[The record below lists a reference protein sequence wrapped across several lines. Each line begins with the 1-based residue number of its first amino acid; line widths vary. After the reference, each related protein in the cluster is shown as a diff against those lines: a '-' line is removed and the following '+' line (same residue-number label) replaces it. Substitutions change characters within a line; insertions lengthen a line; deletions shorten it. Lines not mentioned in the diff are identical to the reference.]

1 MKRNFKKMSDEELVA
16 LQETAD
22 EQTVAAIEAELESRA
37 AAPEQVPAE
46 EPIAE
51 ATEATEAE
59 VETTEETKAAELEA
73 LLAKCQENVGHR
85 CKLVPVGTIEWEEGT
100 VVGCV
105 KIKRSNTIAYAVRLD
120 NGKRV
125 VKNYKA
131 PLFEILDEVV
141 ERAKVTRHAGSRAHV
156 KAEPWSEERM
166 TEEVTKYIGN
176 VGRAIVIKGAT
187 EEENVTGQITGIVP
201 IKRSNSVL
209 YRVAIPAPTEEDP
222 KAVTIVHKSV
232 ANTDAYDIM
241 EATDE
246 SEAFNA
252 NYMARRENLANRTPL
267 TGAELVL
274 DLELKLEKAKEAV
287 KKAEE
292 RVAALEKAIAEKKAQ
307 LEATAEPVTAEPVT
321 AEPAA
326 EFPEEENML

>member
-1 MKRNFKKMSDEELVA
+1 MKHNFKKMSDEELVA

-22 EQTVAAIEAELESRA
+22 EQTMAAIEAELESRA
-37 AAPEQVPAE
+37 AAAAAAEQAAE
-46 EPIAE
+46 EQPASEEAE
-51 ATEATEAE
+51 ASEEA
-59 VETTEETKAAELEA
+59 KAAELEA
-73 LLAKCQENVGHR
+73 LLAECQENVGHR
-85 CKLVPVGTIEWEEGT
+85 CRLVPVGTIEWEEGT

-105 KIKRSNTIAYAVRLD
+105 KIKRSNTVAYAVKLD

-141 ERAKVTRHAGSRAHV
+141 ERAKVTRHAGSRA

-166 TEEVTKYIGN
+166 AEEVAKYIGN

-187 EEENVTGQITGIVP
+187 EEENITGQITGIVP
-201 IKRSNSVL
+201 VKRSNSVL
-209 YRVAIPAPTEEDP
+209 YRVAIPAPTEQDP
-222 KAVTIVHKSV
+222 TATAVVHKSV
-232 ANTDAYDIM
+232 VNTDAYDIL
-241 EATDE
+241 EATEE

-252 NYMARRENLANRTPL
+252 NYLAHRENLANRTPL
-267 TGAELVL
+267 TGAELIL

-307 LEATAEPVTAEPVT
+307 LEAAPAETD
-321 AEPAA
+321 
-326 EFPEEENML
+326 ENML

>member
-1 MKRNFKKMSDEELVA
+1 MKHNFKKMSDEELVA

-22 EQTVAAIEAELESRA
+22 EKTLASIEAELESRA
-37 AAPEQVPAE
+37 TAAAE
-46 EPIAE
+46 GVDATEEGVDATEEDAE
-51 ATEATEAE
+51 ATEE
-59 VETTEETKAAELEA
+59 VKAAELEA
-73 LLAKCQENVGHR
+73 LLTECQQNVGHR
-85 CKLVPVGTIEWEEGT
+85 CRLVPVGTIEYENGT

-105 KIKRSNTIAYAVRLD
+105 KIKRSNTVAYAVKLD

-141 ERAKVTRHAGSRAHV
+141 ERAKVTRHAGSRA

-166 TEEVTKYIGN
+166 TEEIAKYIGN

-201 IKRSNSVL
+201 VKRSNSVL

-222 KAVTIVHKSV
+222 KAVAIVHKSAV
-232 ANTDAYDIM
+232 NTDAYDIM
-241 EATDE
+241 DATEE

-252 NYMARRENLANRTPL
+252 NYMAHRENLANRTPL
-267 TGAELVL
+267 TGAELIL
-274 DLELKLEKAKEAV
+274 DLELKLEKAKELV

-307 LEATAEPVTAEPVT
+307 LEAAPAETS
-321 AEPAA
+321 
-326 EFPEEENML
+326 EEENML

>member
-1 MKRNFKKMSDEELVA
+1 MKHNFKKMSDEELVA

-22 EQTVAAIEAELESRA
+22 EQTLAAIEAELESRA
-37 AAPEQVPAE
+37 AAAAAETAEPAAE
-46 EPIAE
+46 EAAPE
-51 ATEATEAE
+51 ADDEA
-59 VETTEETKAAELEA
+59 KAAELEA
-73 LLAKCQENVGHR
+73 LLAECQQNVGHR
-85 CKLVPVGTIEWEEGT
+85 CRLVPVGTIEYENGT

-105 KIKRSNTIAYAVRLD
+105 KIKRSNTVAYAIKLD

-141 ERAKVTRHAGSRAHV
+141 ERAKVTRHAGSRA

-166 TEEVTKYIGN
+166 AEEIAKYIGN

-187 EEENVTGQITGIVP
+187 EEENITGQITGIVP
-201 IKRSNSVL
+201 VKRSNSVL
-209 YRVAIPAPTEEDP
+209 YRVAVPAPTEEDP
-222 KAVTIVHKSV
+222 KAVAIVHKSV
-232 ANTDAYDIM
+232 VNTDAYDIM
-241 EATDE
+241 DATKE

-252 NYMARRENLANRTPL
+252 NYMAHRENLANRTPL

-274 DLELKLEKAKEAV
+274 DLELKLEKAKDAV

-292 RVAALEKAIAEKKAQ
+292 RVVALEKAIAEKKAQ
-307 LEATAEPVTAEPVT
+307 LEATAAESS
-321 AEPAA
+321 
-326 EFPEEENML
+326 EEENML

>member
-1 MKRNFKKMSDEELVA
+1 MKHNFKKMSDEELVA

-22 EQTVAAIEAELESRA
+22 EKTLAAIEAELESRA
-37 AAPEQVPAE
+37 AAAAEGQTAETEEPAE
-46 EPIAE
+46 A
-51 ATEATEAE
+51 
-59 VETTEETKAAELEA
+59 TEETKAAELEA
-73 LLAKCQENVGHR
+73 LLAECQQNVGHR
-85 CKLVPVGTIEWEEGT
+85 CRLVPVGTIEYENGT
-100 VVGCV
+100 VVGCG
-105 KIKRSNTIAYAVRLD
+105 KIKRSNTVAYAIKLD

-141 ERAKVTRHAGSRAHV
+141 ERAKVTRHAGSRA

-166 TEEVTKYIGN
+166 AEEVTKYIGN

-187 EEENVTGQITGIVP
+187 EEENTVGQITGIVP
-201 IKRSNSVL
+201 VKRSNSVL
-209 YRVAIPAPTEEDP
+209 YRVAVPAPTEEDP
-222 KAVTIVHKSV
+222 KAVAIVHKSV
-232 ANTDAYDIM
+232 INTDAYDIM
-241 EATDE
+241 DATEE

-252 NYMARRENLANRTPL
+252 NYMAHRENLANRTPL

-307 LEATAEPVTAEPVT
+307 LEA
-321 AEPAA
+321 AA
-326 EFPEEENML
+326 ESSEEENML

>member
-1 MKRNFKKMSDEELVA
+1 MKHNFKKMSDEELVA

-22 EQTVAAIEAELESRA
+22 EQTLAAIEAELESRA
-37 AAPEQVPAE
+37 AAA
-46 EPIAE
+46 A
-51 ATEATEAE
+51 A
-59 VETTEETKAAELEA
+59 ETTEPTVEEAVPEADDEAKAAELEA
-73 LLAKCQENVGHR
+73 LLAECQHNVGHR
-85 CKLVPVGTIEWEEGT
+85 CRLVPVGTIEYENGT

-105 KIKRSNTIAYAVRLD
+105 KIKRSNTIAYAVKLD

-141 ERAKVTRHAGSRAHV
+141 ERAKVTRHAGSRA

-166 TEEVTKYIGN
+166 AEEIAKYIGN

-187 EEENVTGQITGIVP
+187 EEENITGQITGIVP
-201 IKRSNSVL
+201 VKRSNSVL
-209 YRVAIPAPTEEDP
+209 YRVAVPAPTEEDP
-222 KAVTIVHKSV
+222 KAVAIVHKSV
-232 ANTDAYDIM
+232 VNTDAYDIM
-241 EATDE
+241 EATEE
-246 SEAFNA
+246 SKVFNA
-252 NYMARRENLANRTPL
+252 NYMAHREYLANRTPL
-267 TGAELVL
+267 TGAELIL

-307 LEATAEPVTAEPVT
+307 LEAAPAESS
-321 AEPAA
+321 
-326 EFPEEENML
+326 EEENML

>member
-37 AAPEQVPAE
+37 AAAPEQAPTE

-51 ATEATEAE
+51 TAEAE
-59 VETTEETKAAELEA
+59 AEAEAEATEETKAAELEA
-73 LLAKCQENVGHR
+73 LLAECQKNVGHR

-105 KIKRSNTIAYAVRLD
+105 KIKRSNTIAYAVKLD

-141 ERAKVTRHAGSRAHV
+141 ERAKVTRHAGSRA

-166 TEEVTKYIGN
+166 AEEITKYIGN
-176 VGRAIVIKGAT
+176 VGRAIVLKGAT

-201 IKRSNSVL
+201 VKRSNSVL
-209 YRVAIPAPTEEDP
+209 YRVAVPAPTEEDP
-222 KAVTIVHKSV
+222 NAVAIVHKSV

-252 NYMARRENLANRTPL
+252 NYMARRENLANRTSL

-307 LEATAEPVTAEPVT
+307 LEAAPTEPTAESS
-321 AEPAA
+321 
-326 EFPEEENML
+326 EENDML

>member
-22 EQTVAAIEAELESRA
+22 EQTMAAIEAELESRA
-37 AAPEQVPAE
+37 TAAAEQASVE
-46 EPIAE
+46 EQTAGPSE
-51 ATEATEAE
+51 GVEAE
-59 VETTEETKAAELEA
+59 GAETAEQDKAEELEA
-73 LLAKCQENVGHR
+73 LLAECQKNVGHR

-105 KIKRSNTIAYAVRLD
+105 KIKRSNTVAYAVKLD

-141 ERAKVTRHAGSRAHV
+141 ERAKVTRHAGSRP
-156 KAEPWSEERM
+156 KAELWSEERM
-166 TEEVTKYIGN
+166 AEEVNKYIHN
-176 VGRAIVIKGAT
+176 VGRTIVLKGAT

-201 IKRSNSVL
+201 VKRSNSVL

-222 KAVTIVHKSV
+222 EAVAIVHKSV
-232 ANTDAYDIM
+232 ANIAAYDIM
-241 EATDE
+241 GATEE
-246 SEAFNA
+246 SDAFNA
-252 NYMARRENLANRTPL
+252 SYMARRENMANRTSL

-274 DLELKLEKAKEAV
+274 DLELKLEKAKDAV

-292 RVAALEKAIAEKKAQ
+292 RVVTLEKAIAEKKAQ
-307 LEATAEPVTAEPVT
+307 LEATA

-326 EFPEEENML
+326 ETTSEEENML

>member
-37 AAPEQVPAE
+37 TAAAEAEAAAE

-51 ATEATEAE
+51 TTEAE
-59 VETTEETKAAELEA
+59 AEAESTEDAKAAELEA

-85 CKLVPVGTIEWEEGT
+85 CKLVPVGTIEWEDGT

-105 KIKRSNTIAYAVRLD
+105 KIKRSNTIAYAVKLD

-141 ERAKVTRHAGSRAHV
+141 ERAKVTRHAGSRA
-156 KAEPWSEERM
+156 KAELWSDERM
-166 TEEVTKYIGN
+166 AEEVNNYIHN
-176 VGRAIVIKGAT
+176 VGRAIVLKGTT

-201 IKRSNSVL
+201 VKRSNSVL
-209 YRVAIPAPTEEDP
+209 YRVAIPAPTEENP
-222 KAVTIVHKSV
+222 EAVTIVHKSV
-232 ANTDAYDIM
+232 ANIAAYDIM
-241 EATDE
+241 GATEE
-246 SEAFNA
+246 SDAFNA
-252 NYMARRENLANRTPL
+252 SYMARRENMANRTPL

-274 DLELKLEKAKEAV
+274 DLELKLEKAKDAV

-292 RVAALEKAIAEKKAQ
+292 RVATLEKAIAEKKAQ
-307 LEATAEPVTAEPVT
+307 LEATAAEPAS

-326 EFPEEENML
+326 ESSEEENML

>member
-1 MKRNFKKMSDEELVA
+1 MKHNFKKMSDEELVA

-22 EQTVAAIEAELESRA
+22 EQTLAAIEAELESRA
-37 AAPEQVPAE
+37 AAAAEQAPAE
-46 EPIAE
+46 GAEAE
-51 ATEATEAE
+51 ATEEA
-59 VETTEETKAAELEA
+59 KAAELEA
-73 LLAKCQENVGHR
+73 LLAECQENVGHR

-105 KIKRSNTIAYAVRLD
+105 KIKRSNTVAYAVKLD

-141 ERAKVTRHAGSRAHV
+141 ERAKVTRHAGSRA

-166 TEEVTKYIGN
+166 AEEVAKYIGN

-187 EEENVTGQITGIVP
+187 EEENTIGQITGIVP
-201 IKRSNSVL
+201 VKRSNSVL

-222 KAVTIVHKSV
+222 KAVAIVHKSV
-232 ANTDAYDIM
+232 VNTDAYDIM
-241 EATDE
+241 DATEE

-252 NYMARRENLANRTPL
+252 NYMAHRENLANRTPL
-267 TGAELVL
+267 TGAELIL

-307 LEATAEPVTAEPVT
+307 LEAAPAESS
-321 AEPAA
+321 
-326 EFPEEENML
+326 EEENML

>member
-1 MKRNFKKMSDEELVA
+1 MKHNFKKMSDEELVA

-22 EQTVAAIEAELESRA
+22 EQTLAAIEAELESRA
-37 AAPEQVPAE
+37 AAA
-46 EPIAE
+46 A
-51 ATEATEAE
+51 A
-59 VETTEETKAAELEA
+59 ETTEPAAEEAAPEADDEAKAAELEA
-73 LLAKCQENVGHR
+73 LLAECQQNVGHR
-85 CKLVPVGTIEWEEGT
+85 CRLVPVGTIEYENGT

-105 KIKRSNTIAYAVRLD
+105 KIKRSNTIAYAVKLD

-141 ERAKVTRHAGSRAHV
+141 ERAKVTRHAGSRT

-166 TEEVTKYIGN
+166 AEEIAKYIGN
-176 VGRAIVIKGAT
+176 VGRAIIIKGAT
-187 EEENVTGQITGIVP
+187 EEENTTGQITGIVP
-201 IKRSNSVL
+201 VKRSNSVL
-209 YRVAIPAPTEEDP
+209 YRVAVPAPTEEDP
-222 KAVTIVHKSV
+222 KAVAIVHKSV
-232 ANTDAYDIM
+232 VNTDAYDIM
-241 EATDE
+241 EATKE

-252 NYMARRENLANRTPL
+252 NYMAHRENLANRTPL

-274 DLELKLEKAKEAV
+274 DLELKLEKAKDAV

-307 LEATAEPVTAEPVT
+307 LEAA
-321 AEPAA
+321 AA
-326 EFPEEENML
+326 ESSEEENML

>member
-1 MKRNFKKMSDEELVA
+1 MKHNFKKMSDEELVA

-22 EQTVAAIEAELESRA
+22 EKTLAAIEAELESRA
-37 AAPEQVPAE
+37 TAAAE
-46 EPIAE
+46 DAE
-51 ATEATEAE
+51 ATAEDTEATGE
-59 VETTEETKAAELEA
+59 VKAAELEA
-73 LLAKCQENVGHR
+73 LLAECQQNVGHR
-85 CKLVPVGTIEWEEGT
+85 CRLVPVGTIEYENGT

-105 KIKRSNTIAYAVRLD
+105 KIKRSNTVAYAVKLD

-141 ERAKVTRHAGSRAHV
+141 ERAKVTRHAGSRT
-156 KAEPWSEERM
+156 KAEPWSDERM
-166 TEEVTKYIGN
+166 AEEIAKYIGN

-201 IKRSNSVL
+201 VKRSNSVL

-232 ANTDAYDIM
+232 VNTDAYDIM
-241 EATDE
+241 DATEE

-252 NYMARRENLANRTPL
+252 NYMAHRENLASRTPL
-267 TGAELVL
+267 TGAELIL

-307 LEATAEPVTAEPVT
+307 LEAAPAETS
-321 AEPAA
+321 
-326 EFPEEENML
+326 EEENML

>member
-1 MKRNFKKMSDEELVA
+1 MKRNFKKMFDEELVA

-22 EQTVAAIEAELESRA
+22 EQTLAAIEAELESLATA
-37 AAPEQVPAE
+37 AAEQASVE
-46 EPIAE
+46 EQTADPSEGAE
-51 ATEATEAE
+51 AEA
-59 VETTEETKAAELEA
+59 TEETKAAELEA
-73 LLAKCQENVGHR
+73 LLAECQQNVGHR
-85 CKLVPVGTIEWEEGT
+85 CRLVPVGTIEYENGT

-105 KIKRSNTIAYAVRLD
+105 KIKRSNTVAYAIKLD

-141 ERAKVTRHAGSRAHV
+141 ERAKVTRHAGSRA

-166 TEEVTKYIGN
+166 AEEVTKYIGN
-176 VGRAIVIKGAT
+176 VGRTIVIKGAT
-187 EEENVTGQITGIVP
+187 EEENTTGQITGIVP
-201 IKRSNSVL
+201 VKRSNSIL
-209 YRVAIPAPTEEDP
+209 YRVAVPAPTEEDP
-222 KAVTIVHKSV
+222 KAVAIVHKSV
-232 ANTDAYDIM
+232 TNTDAYDIM
-241 EATDE
+241 DATEE

-252 NYMARRENLANRTPL
+252 NYMARRENMANRTPL

-274 DLELKLEKAKEAV
+274 DLELKLEKANEAV

-292 RVAALEKAIAEKKAQ
+292 RVATLEKAIAEKKAQ
-307 LEATAEPVTAEPVT
+307 LEATA

-326 EFPEEENML
+326 ETTSEEENML

>member
-1 MKRNFKKMSDEELVA
+1 MKHNFKKMSDEELVA

-22 EQTVAAIEAELESRA
+22 EKTLAAIEAELESRA
-37 AAPEQVPAE
+37 TAAAETEAPADGAE
-46 EPIAE
+46 AE
-51 ATEATEAE
+51 ATEE
-59 VETTEETKAAELEA
+59 VKAAELEA
-73 LLAKCQENVGHR
+73 LLAECQKNVGHR
-85 CKLVPVGTIEWEEGT
+85 CRLVPVGTIEYENGT

-105 KIKRSNTIAYAVRLD
+105 KIKRSNTVAYAVKLD

-141 ERAKVTRHAGSRAHV
+141 ERAKVTRHAGSRA
-156 KAEPWSEERM
+156 KAEQWSEERM
-166 TEEVTKYIGN
+166 AEEVAKYIGN
-176 VGRAIVIKGAT
+176 VGRTIVIKGAT
-187 EEENVTGQITGIVP
+187 EEENTTGQITGIVP
-201 IKRSNSVL
+201 VKRSNSVL
-209 YRVAIPAPTEEDP
+209 YRVAVPAPTEEDP
-222 KAVTIVHKSV
+222 KAVAIVHKSV
-232 ANTDAYDIM
+232 TNTDAYDIM
-241 EATDE
+241 DATEE

-307 LEATAEPVTAEPVT
+307 LEEAPAEIERPVPG
-321 AEPAA
+321 
-326 EFPEEENML
+326 EEDML

>member
-22 EQTVAAIEAELESRA
+22 EQTLAAIEAELESRA
-37 AAPEQVPAE
+37 ATAVKQDPSED
-46 EPIAE
+46 AE
-51 ATEATEAE
+51 AETAETAEGAEAE
-59 VETTEETKAAELEA
+59 TAETAEQDKAAELEA

-105 KIKRSNTIAYAVRLD
+105 KIKRSNTVAYAVKLD

-131 PLFEILDEVV
+131 PLFEILEEVV
-141 ERAKVTRHAGSRAHV
+141 ERAKVTRHAGSRA
-156 KAEPWSEERM
+156 KAELWSEERM
-166 TEEVTKYIGN
+166 AEEVNKYIGN

-187 EEENVTGQITGIVP
+187 EAEDVTGQITGIVP
-201 IKRSNSVL
+201 VKRSNSVL
-209 YRVAIPAPTEEDP
+209 YRVAVPAPTEEDP
-222 KAVTIVHKSV
+222 KAVAIVHKSV
-232 ANTDAYDIM
+232 ANTDAYAIM
-241 EATDE
+241 DATEE
-246 SEAFNA
+246 SDAFNA
-252 NYMARRENLANRTPL
+252 NYMAHRENLANRTPL
-267 TGAELVL
+267 NGAELVL

-307 LEATAEPVTAEPVT
+307 LEATA

-326 EFPEEENML
+326 ETASEEENML

>member
-1 MKRNFKKMSDEELVA
+1 MKHNFKKMSDEELVA

-22 EQTVAAIEAELESRA
+22 EQTLAAIEAELESRA
-37 AAPEQVPAE
+37 AAATAETAEPAAE
-46 EPIAE
+46 EAAPE
-51 ATEATEAE
+51 ADDEA
-59 VETTEETKAAELEA
+59 KAAELEA
-73 LLAKCQENVGHR
+73 LLAECQQNVGHR

-105 KIKRSNTIAYAVRLD
+105 KIKRSNTVAYAVKLD

-141 ERAKVTRHAGSRAHV
+141 ERAKVTRHAGSRA

-166 TEEVTKYIGN
+166 AEEVAKYIGN

-187 EEENVTGQITGIVP
+187 EEENITGQITGIVP
-201 IKRSNSVL
+201 VKRSNSVL
-209 YRVAIPAPTEEDP
+209 YRVAVPAPTEEDP
-222 KAVTIVHKSV
+222 KAVAIVHKSV
-232 ANTDAYDIM
+232 VNTDAYDIM
-241 EATDE
+241 DATEE

-252 NYMARRENLANRTPL
+252 NYMAHRENLANRTPL

-274 DLELKLEKAKEAV
+274 DLELKLEKAKDAV

-307 LEATAEPVTAEPVT
+307 LEA
-321 AEPAA
+321 AA
-326 EFPEEENML
+326 ESSEEENML

>member
-1 MKRNFKKMSDEELVA
+1 MKHNFKKMSDEELVA

-22 EQTVAAIEAELESRA
+22 EKTLAAIEAELESRA
-37 AAPEQVPAE
+37 TAAAE
-46 EPIAE
+46 DAEATAEDAE
-51 ATEATEAE
+51 ATEE
-59 VETTEETKAAELEA
+59 VKAAELET
-73 LLAKCQENVGHR
+73 LLAECQQNVGHR
-85 CKLVPVGTIEWEEGT
+85 CRLVPVGTIEYENGT

-105 KIKRSNTIAYAVRLD
+105 KIKRSNTVAYAVKLD

-141 ERAKVTRHAGSRAHV
+141 ERAKVTRHAGSRT
-156 KAEPWSEERM
+156 KAEPWSDERM
-166 TEEVTKYIGN
+166 AEEIAKYIGN

-201 IKRSNSVL
+201 VKRSNSVL

-232 ANTDAYDIM
+232 VNTDAYDIM
-241 EATDE
+241 DATEE

-252 NYMARRENLANRTPL
+252 NYMAHRENLASRTPL
-267 TGAELVL
+267 TGAELIL

-307 LEATAEPVTAEPVT
+307 LEAAPAETS
-321 AEPAA
+321 
-326 EFPEEENML
+326 EEENML

>member
-1 MKRNFKKMSDEELVA
+1 MKHNFKKMSDEELVA

-22 EQTVAAIEAELESRA
+22 EQTLAAIEAELESRA
-37 AAPEQVPAE
+37 AAAAEQAPAE
-46 EPIAE
+46 GAPADS
-51 ATEATEAE
+51 APADGAPADGAE
-59 VETTEETKAAELEA
+59 VEAIEEAKAAELEA
-73 LLAKCQENVGHR
+73 LLAECQENVGHR

-105 KIKRSNTIAYAVRLD
+105 KIKRSNTVAYAVKLD

-141 ERAKVTRHAGSRAHV
+141 ERAKVTRHAGSRA

-166 TEEVTKYIGN
+166 AEEVAKYIGN

-187 EEENVTGQITGIVP
+187 EEENITGQITGIVP
-201 IKRSNSVL
+201 VKRSNSVL

-222 KAVTIVHKSV
+222 KAVAIVHKSV
-232 ANTDAYDIM
+232 VNTDAYDIM
-241 EATDE
+241 DATEE
-246 SEAFNA
+246 SEAFNT
-252 NYMARRENLANRTPL
+252 NYMAHRENLANRTPL
-267 TGAELVL
+267 TGAELIL

-307 LEATAEPVTAEPVT
+307 LEAAPAESSED
-321 AEPAA
+321 
-326 EFPEEENML
+326 ENML

>member
-1 MKRNFKKMSDEELVA
+1 MKHNFKKMSDEELVA

-22 EQTVAAIEAELESRA
+22 EQTLAAIEAELESRTA
-37 AAPEQVPAE
+37 AAATETAAPEADD
-46 EPIAE
+46 E
-51 ATEATEAE
+51 A
-59 VETTEETKAAELEA
+59 KAAELEA
-73 LLAKCQENVGHR
+73 LLAECQQNVGHR
-85 CKLVPVGTIEWEEGT
+85 CRLVPVGTIEYENGT

-105 KIKRSNTIAYAVRLD
+105 KIKRSNTVAYAIKLD

-141 ERAKVTRHAGSRAHV
+141 ERAKVTRHAGSRA

-166 TEEVTKYIGN
+166 AEEVAKYIGN

-187 EEENVTGQITGIVP
+187 EEENTIGQITGIVP
-201 IKRSNSVL
+201 VKRSNAIL
-209 YRVAIPAPTEEDP
+209 YRVAVPAPTEEDP
-222 KAVTIVHKSV
+222 KAVAIVHKSV
-232 ANTDAYDIM
+232 VNTDAYNIM
-241 EATDE
+241 DATEE

-252 NYMARRENLANRTPL
+252 NYMAHRENLANRTPL

-307 LEATAEPVTAEPVT
+307 LEATAAESS
-321 AEPAA
+321 
-326 EFPEEENML
+326 EEENML

>member
-22 EQTVAAIEAELESRA
+22 EQTLAAIEAELESRA
-37 AAPEQVPAE
+37 AAAAEQASVE
-46 EPIAE
+46 EQTADPSEGA
-51 ATEATEAE
+51 
-59 VETTEETKAAELEA
+59 ETTEDAETAEQDKAEELEA
-73 LLAKCQENVGHR
+73 LLAECQKNVGHR

-105 KIKRSNTIAYAVRLD
+105 KIKRSNTVAYAVKLD

-141 ERAKVTRHAGSRAHV
+141 ERAKVTRHAGSRA
-156 KAEPWSEERM
+156 KAELWSEERM
-166 TEEVTKYIGN
+166 AEEVNKYIGN

-187 EEENVTGQITGIVP
+187 EDENVTGQITGIVP
-201 IKRSNSVL
+201 VKRSNSVL

-222 KAVTIVHKSV
+222 KAVAIVHKSV
-232 ANTDAYDIM
+232 TNTDAYDIM
-241 EATDE
+241 DATEE

-252 NYMARRENLANRTPL
+252 SYMARRENMANRTPL

-274 DLELKLEKAKEAV
+274 DLELKLEKAKDAV

-292 RVAALEKAIAEKKAQ
+292 RVATLEKAIAEKKAQ
-307 LEATAEPVTAEPVT
+307 LEATA

-326 EFPEEENML
+326 ESSEEENML

>member
-37 AAPEQVPAE
+37 TAAAEAEAPAE

-51 ATEATEAE
+51 TTEAE
-59 VETTEETKAAELEA
+59 AEAESESTEDAKAVELEA

-105 KIKRSNTIAYAVRLD
+105 KIKRSNTIAYAVKLD

-141 ERAKVTRHAGSRAHV
+141 ERAKVTRHAGSRA
-156 KAEPWSEERM
+156 KAELWSEERM
-166 TEEVTKYIGN
+166 AEEIAKYIGN

-201 IKRSNSVL
+201 VKRSNSIL
-209 YRVAIPAPTEEDP
+209 YRVAIPAPTEENP
-222 KAVTIVHKSV
+222 EAVTIVHKSV
-232 ANTDAYDIM
+232 VNTDAYDIM
-241 EATDE
+241 DATEE
-246 SEAFNA
+246 SDAFNA

-274 DLELKLEKAKEAV
+274 DLELKLEKAKDAV

-292 RVAALEKAIAEKKAQ
+292 RVATLEKAIAEKKAQ
-307 LEATAEPVTAEPVT
+307 LEATTTEPVAESSD
-321 AEPAA
+321 ED
-326 EFPEEENML
+326 NML

>member
-22 EQTVAAIEAELESRA
+22 EQTLAAIEAELESRA
-37 AAPEQVPAE
+37 AAAAEQAPAE
-46 EPIAE
+46 EQTADPAE
-51 ATEATEAE
+51 EQTADPA
-59 VETTEETKAAELEA
+59 ETTEQDKAAELEA
-73 LLAKCQENVGHR
+73 LLAECQQNVGHR

-105 KIKRSNTIAYAVRLD
+105 KIKRSNTVAYAVKLD

-131 PLFEILDEVV
+131 PLFEILDEIV
-141 ERAKVTRHAGSRAHV
+141 ERAKVTRHAGSRA
-156 KAEPWSEERM
+156 KAKLWSEERM
-166 TEEVTKYIGN
+166 AEEIAKYIGN

-187 EEENVTGQITGIVP
+187 EVEDVTGQITGIVP
-201 IKRSNSVL
+201 VKRSNSVL
-209 YRVAIPAPTEEDP
+209 YRVEVPAPTEEDP
-222 KAVTIVHKSV
+222 NAVAIVHKSV
-232 ANTDAYDIM
+232 ANTDAYAIM
-241 EATDE
+241 DATEE
-246 SEAFNA
+246 SDAFNA
-252 NYMARRENLANRTPL
+252 KYMARRENLASRTPL

-307 LEATAEPVTAEPVT
+307 LEATA
-321 AEPAA
+321 AEPATETA
-326 EFPEEENML
+326 SEEDNML

>member
-1 MKRNFKKMSDEELVA
+1 MKHNFKKMSDEELVA

-22 EQTVAAIEAELESRA
+22 EKTIAAIEAELESRA
-37 AAPEQVPAE
+37 AAA
-46 EPIAE
+46 A
-51 ATEATEAE
+51 A
-59 VETTEETKAAELEA
+59 ETTEPAVEEAAPEADDEAKAAELEA
-73 LLAKCQENVGHR
+73 LLAECQQNVGHR
-85 CKLVPVGTIEWEEGT
+85 CRLVPVGTIEYENGT

-105 KIKRSNTIAYAVRLD
+105 KIKRSNTIAYAVKLD

-141 ERAKVTRHAGSRAHV
+141 ERAKVTRHAGSRA

-166 TEEVTKYIGN
+166 AEEVAKYISN

-187 EEENVTGQITGIVP
+187 EEENTTGQITGIVP
-201 IKRSNSVL
+201 VKRSNSVL
-209 YRVAIPAPTEEDP
+209 YRVAVPAPTEEDP
-222 KAVTIVHKSV
+222 KAVAIVHKSV
-232 ANTDAYDIM
+232 VNTDAYDIM
-241 EATDE
+241 DATEE
-246 SEAFNA
+246 SKAFNA
-252 NYMARRENLANRTPL
+252 NYMAHRENLANRTPL

-307 LEATAEPVTAEPVT
+307 LEAASAESS
-321 AEPAA
+321 
-326 EFPEEENML
+326 EEENML

>member
-1 MKRNFKKMSDEELVA
+1 MKHNFKKMSDEELVA

-22 EQTVAAIEAELESRA
+22 EQTLAAIEAELESRA
-37 AAPEQVPAE
+37 AAATEQAPAE
-46 EPIAE
+46 GAEAE
-51 ATEATEAE
+51 ATEEA
-59 VETTEETKAAELEA
+59 KAAELEA
-73 LLAKCQENVGHR
+73 LLAECQENVGHR

-105 KIKRSNTIAYAVRLD
+105 KIKRSNTVAYAVKLD

-141 ERAKVTRHAGSRAHV
+141 ERAKVTRHAGSRA

-166 TEEVTKYIGN
+166 AEEVAKYIGN
-176 VGRAIVIKGAT
+176 VGRAIIIKGAT
-187 EEENVTGQITGIVP
+187 EEENTTGQITGIVP
-201 IKRSNSVL
+201 VKRSNSVL

-222 KAVTIVHKSV
+222 KAVAIVHKSV
-232 ANTDAYDIM
+232 VNTDAYDIM
-241 EATDE
+241 DATEE

-252 NYMARRENLANRTPL
+252 NYMAHRENLANRTPL
-267 TGAELVL
+267 TGAELIL
-274 DLELKLEKAKEAV
+274 DLELKLEKAKDAV

-307 LEATAEPVTAEPVT
+307 LEAAPAESS
-321 AEPAA
+321 
-326 EFPEEENML
+326 EEENML

>member
-1 MKRNFKKMSDEELVA
+1 MKRTFKKMSDEELVA

-22 EQTVAAIEAELESRA
+22 EQTLAAIEAELESRA
-37 AAPEQVPAE
+37 TAAAEQAPAE
-46 EPIAE
+46 EPIADGAETAE
-51 ATEATEAE
+51 ATEGVEAAE
-59 VETTEETKAAELEA
+59 QDKAAELEA
-73 LLAKCQENVGHR
+73 LLAECQQNVGHR

-105 KIKRSNTIAYAVRLD
+105 KIKRSNTVAYAVKLD
-120 NGKRV
+120 NGKRI

-141 ERAKVTRHAGSRAHV
+141 ERAKVTRHASSRA

-166 TEEVTKYIGN
+166 AEEITKYIGN

-201 IKRSNSVL
+201 VKRSNSVL
-209 YRVAIPAPTEEDP
+209 YRVAVPAPTEEDP
-222 KAVTIVHKSV
+222 KAVAIVHKSV
-232 ANTDAYDIM
+232 VNTDAYDIM
-241 EATDE
+241 DATEE
-246 SEAFNA
+246 SDAFNA
-252 NYMARRENLANRTPL
+252 NYMAHRENLANRTPL
-267 TGAELVL
+267 TGAGLVL

-292 RVAALEKAIAEKKAQ
+292 RVATLEKAIAEKKAQ
-307 LEATAEPVTAEPVT
+307 LEATA

-326 EFPEEENML
+326 ETAAEEENML

>member
-1 MKRNFKKMSDEELVA
+1 MKHNFKKMSDEELVA

-22 EQTVAAIEAELESRA
+22 EQTLAAIEAELESRA
-37 AAPEQVPAE
+37 AAAAAETAEPAAE
-46 EPIAE
+46 EAAPE
-51 ATEATEAE
+51 ADDEA
-59 VETTEETKAAELEA
+59 KATELEA
-73 LLAKCQENVGHR
+73 LLAECQENVGHR

-105 KIKRSNTIAYAVRLD
+105 KIKRSNTVAYAVKLD

-141 ERAKVTRHAGSRAHV
+141 ERAKVTRHAGSRA

-166 TEEVTKYIGN
+166 AEEVAKYIGN

-187 EEENVTGQITGIVP
+187 EEENTTGQITGIVP
-201 IKRSNSVL
+201 VKRSNSVL

-222 KAVTIVHKSV
+222 KAVAIVHKSV
-232 ANTDAYDIM
+232 VNTDAYDIM
-241 EATDE
+241 DATEE

-252 NYMARRENLANRTPL
+252 NYMAHRENLANRTPL
-267 TGAELVL
+267 TGAELIL

-292 RVAALEKAIAEKKAQ
+292 RVAALEKAIAEKKAR
-307 LEATAEPVTAEPVT
+307 LEAAPAESS
-321 AEPAA
+321 
-326 EFPEEENML
+326 EEENML

>member
-1 MKRNFKKMSDEELVA
+1 MKHNFKKMSDEELVA

-22 EQTVAAIEAELESRA
+22 EKTMAAIEAELESRA
-37 AAPEQVPAE
+37 TAAAAETAEPAAEETAPEADD
-46 EPIAE
+46 
-51 ATEATEAE
+51 
-59 VETTEETKAAELEA
+59 ETKAAELET

-85 CKLVPVGTIEWEEGT
+85 CKLVPVGTIDWVEGT

-105 KIKRSNTIAYAVRLD
+105 KIKRSNTVAYAVKLD

-141 ERAKVTRHAGSRAHV
+141 ERARVTRRAGSRP

-166 TEEVTKYIGN
+166 SEEIAKYIGN
-176 VGRAIVIKGAT
+176 VGRAIVLKGAT
-187 EEENVTGQITGIVP
+187 EEENTAGQITGIVP
-201 IKRSNSVL
+201 VKRSNSVL
-209 YRVAIPAPTEEDP
+209 YRVAVPAPTEEDP
-222 KAVTIVHKSV
+222 EATAIVHKSV
-232 ANTDAYDIM
+232 ANTDTYDIM
-241 EATDE
+241 DATEE

-252 NYMARRENLANRTPL
+252 SYMARRESLANRAPL
-267 TGAELVL
+267 TGSELVL
-274 DLELKLEKAKEAV
+274 DLELKLEKAKESV

-307 LEATAEPVTAEPVT
+307 LEAAPAEPS
-321 AEPAA
+321 
-326 EFPEEENML
+326 EEENML

>member
-1 MKRNFKKMSDEELVA
+1 MKHNFKKMSDEELVA

-22 EQTVAAIEAELESRA
+22 EQTIAAIEAELESRA
-37 AAPEQVPAE
+37 AAAAEGQTAETE
-46 EPIAE
+46 EPAE
-51 ATEATEAE
+51 ATE
-59 VETTEETKAAELEA
+59 ETKLEA
-73 LLAKCQENVGHR
+73 LLAECQQNVGHR
-85 CKLVPVGTIEWEEGT
+85 CRLVPVGTIEYENGT

-105 KIKRSNTIAYAVRLD
+105 KIKRSNTVAYAVKLD

-141 ERAKVTRHAGSRAHV
+141 ERAKVTRHAGSRA

-166 TEEVTKYIGN
+166 AEEVTKYIGN
-176 VGRAIVIKGAT
+176 VGRTIVIKGAT
-187 EEENVTGQITGIVP
+187 EEENTVGQITGIVP
-201 IKRSNSVL
+201 VKRSNSVL
-209 YRVAIPAPTEEDP
+209 YRVAVPAPTEEDP
-222 KAVTIVHKSV
+222 KAVAIVHKSV
-232 ANTDAYDIM
+232 VNADAYDIM
-241 EATDE
+241 DATEE

-252 NYMARRENLANRTPL
+252 NYMAHRENLANRTPL

-307 LEATAEPVTAEPVT
+307 LEA
-321 AEPAA
+321 AA
-326 EFPEEENML
+326 ESSEEENML

>member
-1 MKRNFKKMSDEELVA
+1 MKHNFKKMSNEELVA

-22 EQTVAAIEAELESRA
+22 EQTLAAIEAELESRA
-37 AAPEQVPAE
+37 TATVEQASVEDAE
-46 EPIAE
+46 TAE
-51 ATEATEAE
+51 GA
-59 VETTEETKAAELEA
+59 ETTEQDKAEELEA
-73 LLAKCQENVGHR
+73 LLAECQKNVGHR

-105 KIKRSNTIAYAVRLD
+105 KIKRSNTVAYAVKLD

-141 ERAKVTRHAGSRAHV
+141 ERAKVTRHAGSRA
-156 KAEPWSEERM
+156 KAELWSEERM
-166 TEEVTKYIGN
+166 TEEVNKYIGN

-201 IKRSNSVL
+201 VKRSNSVL
-209 YRVAIPAPTEEDP
+209 YRVAVPAPTEDDP
-222 KAVTIVHKSV
+222 KAVAIVHKSV

-241 EATDE
+241 DATEE

-252 NYMARRENLANRTPL
+252 SYMARRENMANRTPL

-292 RVAALEKAIAEKKAQ
+292 RVATLEKAIAEKKAQ
-307 LEATAEPVTAEPVT
+307 LEATAAEPV
-321 AEPAA
+321 AESS
-326 EFPEEENML
+326 EEENML

>member
-1 MKRNFKKMSDEELVA
+1 MKRNFKKMFDEELVA

-22 EQTVAAIEAELESRA
+22 EQTLAAIEAELESRA
-37 AAPEQVPAE
+37 TAAAEQASVE
-46 EPIAE
+46 EQTADPSEGAE
-51 ATEATEAE
+51 AEA
-59 VETTEETKAAELEA
+59 TEETKAAELEA
-73 LLAKCQENVGHR
+73 LLAECQQNVGHR
-85 CKLVPVGTIEWEEGT
+85 CRLVPVGTIEYENGT

-105 KIKRSNTIAYAVRLD
+105 KIKRSNTVAYAIKLD

-141 ERAKVTRHAGSRAHV
+141 ERAKVTRHAGSRA

-166 TEEVTKYIGN
+166 AEEVTKYIGN
-176 VGRAIVIKGAT
+176 VGRTIVIKGAT
-187 EEENVTGQITGIVP
+187 EEENTTGQITGIVP
-201 IKRSNSVL
+201 VKRSNSIL
-209 YRVAIPAPTEEDP
+209 YRVAVPAPTEEDP
-222 KAVTIVHKSV
+222 KAVAIVHKSV
-232 ANTDAYDIM
+232 TNTDAYDIM
-241 EATDE
+241 DATEE

-252 NYMARRENLANRTPL
+252 NYMARRENMANRTPL

-274 DLELKLEKAKEAV
+274 DLELKLEKANEAV

-292 RVAALEKAIAEKKAQ
+292 RVATLEKAIAEKKAQ
-307 LEATAEPVTAEPVT
+307 LEATA

-326 EFPEEENML
+326 ETTSEEENML

>member
-1 MKRNFKKMSDEELVA
+1 MKHNFKKMSDEELVA

-22 EQTVAAIEAELESRA
+22 EQTLAAIEAELESRA
-37 AAPEQVPAE
+37 AAA
-46 EPIAE
+46 A
-51 ATEATEAE
+51 A
-59 VETTEETKAAELEA
+59 ETTEPAAEEAAPEADDEAKAAELEA
-73 LLAKCQENVGHR
+73 LLAECQQNVGHR
-85 CKLVPVGTIEWEEGT
+85 CRLVPVGTIEYENGT

-105 KIKRSNTIAYAVRLD
+105 KIKRSNTIAYAVKLD

-141 ERAKVTRHAGSRAHV
+141 ERAKVTRHAGSRT

-166 TEEVTKYIGN
+166 AEEIAKYIGN

-187 EEENVTGQITGIVP
+187 EEENTTGQITGIVP
-201 IKRSNSVL
+201 VKRSNSVL
-209 YRVAIPAPTEEDP
+209 YRVAVPAPTEEDP
-222 KAVTIVHKSV
+222 KAVAIVHKSV
-232 ANTDAYDIM
+232 VNTDAYDIM
-241 EATDE
+241 EATKE

-252 NYMARRENLANRTPL
+252 NYMAHRENLANRTPL

-274 DLELKLEKAKEAV
+274 DLELKLEKAKDAV

-307 LEATAEPVTAEPVT
+307 LEAA
-321 AEPAA
+321 AA
-326 EFPEEENML
+326 ESSEEENML

>member
-1 MKRNFKKMSDEELVA
+1 MKHNFKKMSDEELVA

-22 EQTVAAIEAELESRA
+22 EQTLAAIEAELESRA
-37 AAPEQVPAE
+37 AAAAAETAEPAAE
-46 EPIAE
+46 EAAPE
-51 ATEATEAE
+51 ADDEA
-59 VETTEETKAAELEA
+59 KAAELEA
-73 LLAKCQENVGHR
+73 LLAECQQNVGHR
-85 CKLVPVGTIEWEEGT
+85 CRLVPVGTIEYENGT

-105 KIKRSNTIAYAVRLD
+105 KIKRSNTVAYAIKLD

-141 ERAKVTRHAGSRAHV
+141 ERAKVTRHAGSRA

-166 TEEVTKYIGN
+166 AEEIAKYIGN

-187 EEENVTGQITGIVP
+187 EEENITGQITGIVP
-201 IKRSNSVL
+201 VKRSNSVL
-209 YRVAIPAPTEEDP
+209 YRVAVPAPTEEDP
-222 KAVTIVHKSV
+222 KAVAIVHKSV
-232 ANTDAYDIM
+232 VNTDAYDIM
-241 EATDE
+241 DATEE

-252 NYMARRENLANRTPL
+252 NYMAHRENLANRTPL

-274 DLELKLEKAKEAV
+274 DLELKLEKAKDAV

-292 RVAALEKAIAEKKAQ
+292 RVVALEKAIAEKKAQ
-307 LEATAEPVTAEPVT
+307 LEATAAESS
-321 AEPAA
+321 
-326 EFPEEENML
+326 EEENML